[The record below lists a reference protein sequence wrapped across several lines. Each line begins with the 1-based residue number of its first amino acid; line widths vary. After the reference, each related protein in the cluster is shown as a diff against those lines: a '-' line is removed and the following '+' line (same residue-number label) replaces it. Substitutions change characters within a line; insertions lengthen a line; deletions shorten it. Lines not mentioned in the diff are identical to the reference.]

1 MRYDIV
7 YDRPGRMRVRCGANV
22 FTREEGYGIAG
33 LLRKGAEASE
43 VRVCPVNGSIL
54 IFYPQGRR
62 QTIFAILDGLR
73 RCALPKGRP
82 RDNDIKREIDDDFF
96 KQVSALVTGHLLK
109 NLLPPPIRLL
119 LNIKNAISFWKDGA
133 ESLLSG
139 RLDVPVLDASSIG
152 AAFCQRDMKTAGSI
166 MFMLRLSGLLEEYT
180 RKRTTTI
187 LTQSLAVNVDSLWI
201 VGEDGR
207 ERLTPMS
214 EVKKGQTA
222 RIRTGSLIH
231 VDGTVS
237 DGDAMVNEASMTGES
252 LPVHKRCGVT
262 VYAGTVVME
271 GSIDVKI
278 TALPQESR
286 IQQIVG
292 LIENSEELKAGVQN
306 RAEQLADRIVPFSF
320 AGALAAWF
328 FTGSASKALSVFMV
342 DYSCGIKLSASISVI
357 SAMREA
363 ASRRIMVK
371 GGKFLEAF
379 AQADTIIFDKTG
391 TLTEACPR
399 VRNVLSFGGYDEDD
413 ILRTAACIEEHFPHS
428 MARAVVRAAEEKGLT
443 HEERH
448 ADVEYVVAHGVVTR
462 LEGKRALIGSA
473 HFVFED
479 EKTIYTEEQKEAVK
493 RAAEGGSA
501 LYLAMGGELAGV
513 IFIDDPPRSEAAQT
527 IAALRKR
534 GIKKVVMLTGDSEDA
549 ARAVSETLGIDEYR
563 SQVLPDKKAEIVES
577 YKRNGGKVIMA
588 GDGVNDSPALAAA
601 DVSVSMKDSSDIARE
616 VADITLL
623 SADLRELV
631 VLRELSERLFTR
643 IDKNYKFIIGFNT
656 ALLIMGLTGLM
667 APGRTA
673 VLHNAS
679 TMGIS
684 ALSTRP
690 LLTNN
695 MIS

>member
-33 LLRKGAEASE
+33 LLIKGAEASD

-119 LNIKNAISFWKDGA
+119 LNIKNAISFWKEGA

-222 RIRTGSLIH
+222 RIRTGSLIP

-237 DGDAMVNEASMTGES
+237 EGDAMVNEASMTGES
-252 LPVHKRCGVT
+252 LPVHKKRGVT

-399 VRNVLSFGGYDEDD
+399 VRNVLPFGGYDEDD

-428 MARAVVRAAEEKGLT
+428 MARAVVRAAEERGLT

-577 YKRNGGKVIMA
+577 YKGHGGKVIMA

>member
-119 LNIKNAISFWKDGA
+119 LNIKNAISFWKEGA

-222 RIRTGSLIH
+222 RIRTGSLIP

-237 DGDAMVNEASMTGES
+237 EGDAMVNEASMTGES
-252 LPVHKRCGVT
+252 LPVHKKRGVT

-278 TALPQESR
+278 TALPKESR

-399 VRNVLSFGGYDEDD
+399 VRNVLPFGGYDEDD

-428 MARAVVRAAEEKGLT
+428 MARAVVRAAEERGLT

-493 RAAEGGSA
+493 RASEGGSA

-549 ARAVSETLGIDEYR
+549 ARAVSEALGIDEYR

-643 IDKNYKFIIGFNT
+643 IDRNYKFIIGFNT